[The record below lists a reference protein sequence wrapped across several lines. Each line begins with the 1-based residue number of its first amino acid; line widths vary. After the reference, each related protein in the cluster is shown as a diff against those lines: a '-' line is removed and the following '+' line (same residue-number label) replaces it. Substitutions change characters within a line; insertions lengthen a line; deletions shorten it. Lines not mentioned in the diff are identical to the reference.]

1 MLTKKERI
9 GQVTIF
15 IILGLLVLLV
25 LFLLFTRTDIKTFF
39 APKTTVEQIED
50 CGKSPI
56 KEGIELLS
64 LQGGVITPQNYYLYE
79 GSKVEYVCY
88 TKENFKNCVTQKPIL
103 KNIIEEELKAYSQ
116 ARIVKCVNEIAEKLE
131 ESGYE
136 VSMKTPN
143 ISIEIVPDN
152 VLLNLDIDLKISKEN
167 TESYDNI
174 RTGLRSKIYN
184 FVMIASSIMTWET
197 RFGDSETLNYMLLY
211 PSIKVEKKKQGDGSK
226 IYIITD
232 RDTEEKF
239 IFAVRSGVIP
249 PGLVEVR

>member
-1 MLTKKERI
+1 MLIKKERI

-50 CGKSPI
+50 CGKSPV

-88 TKENFKNCVTQKPIL
+88 TEENFKNCVTQKPIL
-103 KNIIEEELKAYSQ
+103 KNIIEEELKVYSQ

-152 VLLNLDIDLKISKEN
+152 VLVNLDIDLKISKEN